1 MHPTWAER
9 YYRAIDAVHEAG
21 RHALEY
27 FDRPVHVEW
36 KENASPVTVADREA
50 ELVLRN
56 SLLGRF
62 AQDGFLG
69 EEFGEKQGT
78 SGFRWIID
86 PIDGTRNFVRGIPL
100 WGTLVG
106 LEFEGDPIAGICY
119 FPALHKTYRAL
130 RGDGA
135 YRDGRKIHVSTVSKL
150 ADSQIFFSGL
160 GWLVSGPVKTGF
172 LELVDQTQRQRGFG
186 DCYAFCL
193 IAQGSG
199 EAMVEYGVHAWDVA
213 ALMPIIEEAGGVMT
227 DWDGQRNLH
236 RPDVLASNKLLH
248 QEVLALLKKG
258 QGDFQPGVLQHGE
271 KVT

>member
-36 KENASPVTVADREA
+36 KDNASPVTVADREA
-50 ELVLRN
+50 EMVLRN
-56 SLLGRF
+56 ALIGRF
-62 AQDGFLG
+62 TTDGFLG
-69 EEFGEKQGT
+69 EEFGEKPGT

-106 LEFEGDPIAGICY
+106 LEYDGEPIAGICY
-119 FPALHKTYRAL
+119 FPALHQTFRAL

-135 YRDGRKIHVSTVSKL
+135 YRDGRKIHVSTIAKL
-150 ADSQIFFSGL
+150 ADSQIFYSGL
-160 GWLVSGPVKTGF
+160 GWLMAGPVKPGF
-172 LELVDQTQRQRGFG
+172 LELVEQTQRQRGIG
-186 DCYAFCL
+186 DCYAFAL
-193 IAQGSG
+193 VAQGAG
-199 EAMVEYGVHAWDVA
+199 ECMVEYGVHPWDVA
-213 ALMPIIEEAGGVMT
+213 ALVPIIEEAGGMVT
-227 DWDGQRNLH
+227 DWDGHRTIQ
-236 RPDVLASNKLLH
+236 RPDILASNKLVH
-248 QEVLALLKKG
+248 QEVLELLRHDRG
-258 QGDFQPGVLQHGE
+258 PFQPGTIQRGD